1 MAAPRLIL
9 ASASPRRKEML
20 RLAGVRFVILHG
32 NVDEASEPGE
42 APEKYAL
49 RLSEAKARAVA
60 AMRPR
65 RWVLGAD
72 TIVTIDGELLGKP
85 ATRD

>member
-32 NVDEASEPGE
+32 NVDEAPGPGE
-42 APEKYAL
+42 APEDYAL

-65 RWVLGAD
+65 PLGPGGGHD
-72 TIVTIDGELLGKP
+72 
-85 ATRD
+85 RDDRR